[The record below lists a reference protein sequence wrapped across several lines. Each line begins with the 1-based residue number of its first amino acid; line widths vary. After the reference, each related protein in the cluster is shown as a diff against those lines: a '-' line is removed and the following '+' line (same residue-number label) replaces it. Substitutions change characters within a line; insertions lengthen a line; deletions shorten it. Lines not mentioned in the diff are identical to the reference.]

1 MCESKAYAWY
11 LLLIVCLHAHV
22 ANACDP
28 MCDPMYLSIAK
39 EQQCKGHV
47 PELGHPPSETMAGG
61 PEETMKQKL
70 LNPLLS
76 AFTFET
82 CTSISGC

>member
-11 LLLIVCLHAHV
+11 LLLIVCLHAYV
-22 ANACDP
+22 ANA
-28 MCDPMYLSIAK
+28 CDPMYLSIAK